1 MKKGRMV
8 RYFGIICWFLALFF
22 LIQSAQEKRLAK
34 EAEEQNPIVTESNI
48 EQETN
53 STILYPS
60 EN

>member
-1 MKKGRMV
+1 MV

-34 EAEEQNPIVTESNI
+34 EAEEQTPIVTESNM

>member
-34 EAEEQNPIVTESNI
+34 EAEESNPIVTEINT
-48 EQETN
+48 ETEIGG
-53 STILYPS
+53 TILYPS
-60 EN
+60 AD

>member
-34 EAEEQNPIVTESNI
+34 EAEEQNPIVSEMDAQTD
-48 EQETN
+48 

-60 EN
+60 AD